1 MCGTLN
7 NPLIFAMLSIIIG
20 GIYASRV
27 RSSCSSKKLGIE
39 MMKDAVD
46 ICKKHLENKTC
57 KSQNIYAG
65 IKYAQ
70 MLAAFGIVLRY
81 ESPSSEMSTALKY
94 LNEALEMQD
103 STLHPNSIHRIRT
116 LYYIGCAFKKMGDKE
131 RAREKMRMCQ
141 ELIECRHPYKASI
154 FTGLGRLLQ
163 KNCHDEAKKLMTDAF
178 DIRKDPERFSSEA
191 HWKVAFAY
199 QY

>member
-1 MCGTLN
+1 
-7 NPLIFAMLSIIIG
+7 MLSIIIG

-103 STLHPNSIHRIRT
+103 STLHPNSIQT
-116 LYYIGCAFKKMGDKE
+116 LYYIGCAFKKMGDKDRE
-131 RAREKMRMCQ
+131 SKGENEDVSRA
-141 ELIECRHPYKASI
+141 Y
-154 FTGLGRLLQ
+154 
-163 KNCHDEAKKLMTDAF
+163 
-178 DIRKDPERFSSEA
+178 
-191 HWKVAFAY
+191 
-199 QY
+199 